1 MPRSLWKGAVSFG
14 LVTIPVKLYGAT
26 EEKDIAFRQV
36 HAADGGR
43 IKYRRVC
50 EVCGEEIPYEDIAKG
65 YDAGDGRMV
74 TLEASDFEELPLPSA
89 KAIEIVQ
96 FVDPDEVDA
105 AFYAKSYVLEAE
117 GPGVKPYVLLREAL
131 KKAGRAGIVKVALRS
146 RETLALVRPSGD
158 VLMLH
163 TMLWPDEL
171 RDSGF
176 AAPPGDIVA
185 NPAEMAMAT
194 MFIEQLS
201 GAFDPG
207 QFTDA
212 YRQALEQIVAAKLAG
227 VPLAAETEAEEP
239 RQAEVVD
246 LVAALKASVEAA
258 KRRRAEASGQGS
270 DASGA
275 AREAAPP
282 EAKASRRK
290 AKAS

>member
-26 EEKDIAFRQV
+26 EEKDITFRQV

-50 EVCGEEIPYEDIAKG
+50 DVCGEEIPFEDIAKG

-74 TLEASDFEELPLPSA
+74 TLEASDFDELPLPSA

-96 FVDPDEVDA
+96 FVDPEQIDPSY
-105 AFYAKSYVLEAE
+105 FAKSYFLEAE

-131 KKAGRAGIVKVALRS
+131 AKAGRAGIVKVALRS
-146 RETLALVRPSGD
+146 RETLALVRPRGD

-171 RDSGF
+171 RDGAF
-176 AAPPGDIVA
+176 AAPPA
-185 NPAEMAMAT
+185 ELTASPAEMAMAT
-194 MFIEQLS
+194 MFIDQLS
-201 GAFDPG
+201 GEFEPG

-212 YRQALEQIVAAKLAG
+212 YREALEQVVAAKLQG
-227 VPLAAETEAEEP
+227 VPLPAAAAASGPGE
-239 RQAEVVD
+239 AEVVD

-258 KRRRAEASGQGS
+258 KRRRESA
-270 DASGA
+270 
-275 AREAAPP
+275 AAPTAN
-282 EAKASRRK
+282 AKAG
-290 AKAS
+290 

>member
-1 MPRSLWKGAVSFG
+1 MCIRDR
-14 LVTIPVKLYGAT
+14 LYGAT

-146 RETLALVRPSGD
+146 RETLALVRP
-158 VLMLH
+158 
-163 TMLWPDEL
+163 
-171 RDSGF
+171 
-176 AAPPGDIVA
+176 
-185 NPAEMAMAT
+185 
-194 MFIEQLS
+194 LS
-201 GAFDPG
+201 
-207 QFTDA
+207 
-212 YRQALEQIVAAKLAG
+212 LIHIS
-227 VPLAAETEAEEP
+227 EP
-239 RQAEVVD
+239 TR
-246 LVAALKASVEAA
+246 
-258 KRRRAEASGQGS
+258 
-270 DASGA
+270 
-275 AREAAPP
+275 PY
-282 EAKASRRK
+282 
-290 AKAS
+290 

>member
-26 EEKDIAFRQV
+26 EEKDITFRQV

-50 EVCGEEIPYEDIAKG
+50 EVCGEEIPFEDIAKG

-74 TLEASDFEELPLPSA
+74 TLEASDFEDLPLPSA

-105 AFYAKSYVLEAE
+105 TYYAKSYFLEAE

-131 KKAGRAGIVKVALRS
+131 KEANRAGIVKVALRS
-146 RETLALVRPSGD
+146 RETLALARPRGA

-171 RDSGF
+171 RDDAI
-176 AAPPGDIVA
+176 AAPPTELQE
-185 NPAEMAMAT
+185 NKPAMAMAT
-194 MFIEQLS
+194 MFIGQLS

-212 YRQALEQIVAAKLAG
+212 YREALEQVVAAKLEG
-227 VPLAAETEAEEP
+227 VALPAEAAAAAPKE
-239 RQAEVVD
+239 AEVVD

-258 KRRRAEASGQGS
+258 KKRRAAAS
-270 DASGA
+270 
-275 AREAAPP
+275 
-282 EAKASRRK
+282 
-290 AKAS
+290 